1 MDDLLFN
8 YSQLAL
14 IGTNHADFTA
24 DNLSEVDISRS
35 ITRLTSPLAVTVVV
49 LLVFLLSPMI
59 LIGNSLVL
67 VAMYRFKRL
76 RTPSNYLVMSLAT
89 SDMGVGMFMPVG
101 FYLELNGANTFSGFQ
116 VCLFS
121 YGVVIS
127 LCCVSVLV
135 IVAIAVDRFTSLA
148 RPLRYNNLIT
158 HSAVERYIVIFW
170 IYSSL
175 VGFSPLVYAIFLG
188 SRKSNIPD
196 CSFGDMVDKPVQLF
210 MFCAV
215 YGPSSLILLVCY
227 GYIYFVARGHARAI
241 RSEQQQS
248 VHRHQQPYT
257 GTVGP
262 PRYGLALA
270 ITTGLFI
277 GLWVPFQVCMLT
289 DVFLETNILTS
300 WISIYLALPILSS
313 SAFNPWIYGYRNAE
327 LRAAVRRV
335 VDDILN
341 TLGFTYRSHQISDRD
356 QIPPS
361 VAATAGEPATFINH
375 VQRDG
380 TCWKSEGDFLL
391 VPMARP
397 ESSGVL
403 SSAESQK
410 IFCSNPKIILPC
422 ETPRLLLKSSRSM
435 VESLAMIRGSDVLIV
450 KGSTPVM
457 KHGSSVL

>member
-8 YSQLAL
+8 YSQLAF
-14 IGTNHADFTA
+14 IGNKHADFVT
-24 DNLSEVDISRS
+24 DNLSEVNISRS
-35 ITRLTSPLAVTVVV
+35 VTRLTSPLAVTIVV
-49 LLVFLLSPMI
+49 LLAFLLSPMI

-89 SDMGVGMFMPVG
+89 SDLGVGMFMPVG
-101 FYLELNGANTFSGFQ
+101 FYLELNGANTFPGSQ

-135 IVAIAVDRFTSLA
+135 MVAIAVDRFTSLA
-148 RPLRYNNLIT
+148 RPL
-158 HSAVERYIVIFW
+158 SM
-170 IYSSL
+170 
-175 VGFSPLVYAIFLG
+175 VGFSPLAYAVYVG
-188 SRKSNIPD
+188 PKKSVAPD
-196 CSFGDMVDKPVQLF
+196 CSFGDMVEKPVQLF

-215 YGPSSLILLVCY
+215 YGPSSVVLLVCY

-248 VHRHQQPYT
+248 VHRQHNNYT
-257 GTVGP
+257 GAVGP

-270 ITTGLFI
+270 ITTGLFV
-277 GLWVPFQVCMLT
+277 GLWMPFQICMLL

-313 SAFNPWIYGYRNAE
+313 SACNPWIYGYRNAE
-327 LRAAVRRV
+327 LRAGVRRV
-335 VDDILN
+335 VDDILS

-380 TCWKSEGDFLL
+380 VCWKSEGDFLL
-391 VPMARP
+391 VPMARQ
-397 ESSGVL
+397 ESSGVI

-410 IFCSNPKIILPC
+410 IYCSNPKIILPC
-422 ETPRLLLKSSRSM
+422 ETPRLMLKSSRSM

-450 KGSTPVM
+450 KGTNAM

>member
-1 MDDLLFN
+1 MDALLFN

-14 IGTNHADFTA
+14 IGTNQADFATE
-24 DNLSEVDISRS
+24 NLSEVNISRS
-35 ITRLTSPLAVTVVV
+35 STRLTSPLTVTIVV
-49 LLVFLLSPMI
+49 LLAFLLSPMI

-89 SDMGVGMFMPVG
+89 SDLGVGMFMPVG
-101 FYLELNGANTFSGFQ
+101 FYLELNGISAFPGVQ
-116 VCLFS
+116 ACLFS
-121 YGVVIS
+121 YGVVIG

-135 IVAIAVDRFTSLA
+135 MVAIAVDRFTSLA

-175 VGFSPLVYAIFLG
+175 VGFSPLAYSVVMG
-188 SRKSNIPD
+188 DKKSVAPD
-196 CSFGDMVDKPVQLF
+196 CSFGEMVAKPVQLF

-215 YGPSSLILLVCY
+215 YGPSSIVLLVCY

-248 VHRHQQPYT
+248 VHRQHPYN
-257 GTVGP
+257 GAVAP

-270 ITTGLFI
+270 ITTGLFV
-277 GLWVPFQVCMLT
+277 GLWMPFQICMLL

-300 WISIYLALPILSS
+300 WVSIYLALPILSS
-313 SAFNPWIYGYRNAE
+313 SAFNPWIYGYRNSE
-327 LRAAVRRV
+327 LRAGVRRV
-335 VDDILN
+335 VDDFLSI
-341 TLGFTYRSHQISDRD
+341 LGFTYRSQQISDRD

-361 VAATAGEPATFINH
+361 VAATAGEPASFINH
-375 VQRDG
+375 VQRDAL
-380 TCWKSEGDFLL
+380 CWKPEGDFLL
-391 VPMARP
+391 VPIARP
-397 ESSGVL
+397 ESSGVV
-403 SSAESQK
+403 SSMDSPK
-410 IFCSNPKIILPC
+410 LFCSNPKIILPC

-435 VESLAMIRGSDVLIV
+435 VESLAMVRGSDVLIV
-450 KGSTPVM
+450 KGAQVM

>member
-24 DNLSEVDISRS
+24 DNFSEVNISRS
-35 ITRLTSPLAVTVVV
+35 VTRLTSPLTVTIVV
-49 LLVFLLSPMI
+49 LIVFLLSPMI

-67 VAMYRFKRL
+67 VSMYRFKRL

-89 SDMGVGMFMPVG
+89 SDLGVGMFLPVG
-101 FYLELNGANTFSGFQ
+101 FYLELNGANTFSGFH

-121 YGVVIS
+121 YGIIIT

-135 IVAIAVDRFTSLA
+135 MVAIAVDRFTSLA

-170 IYSSL
+170 VYSSM
-175 VGFSPLVYAIFLG
+175 VGFTPLAYAVFVESKSSSSP
-188 SRKSNIPD
+188 D
-196 CSFGDMVDKPVQLF
+196 WSFGDMVEKPVQLF

-215 YGPSSLILLVCY
+215 YGPCSLVLLVCY

-248 VHRHQQPYT
+248 IYRHQEHYT
-257 GTVGP
+257 GAVGP

-270 ITTGLFI
+270 ITAGLFI
-277 GLWVPFQVCMLT
+277 GLWMPFQVCMLI
-289 DVFLETNILTS
+289 DVFLGTNILTS
-300 WISIYLALPILSS
+300 WVSIYLALPILSS
-313 SAFNPWIYGYRNAE
+313 SAFNPWTYGYRNAE
-327 LRAAVRRV
+327 LRAGVRKV
-335 VDDILN
+335 IDDIL
-341 TLGFTYRSHQISDRD
+341 TSLGFTYRSHQISDRD

-361 VAATAGEPATFINH
+361 VAATAGEPATFINQ
-375 VQRDG
+375 VQKDG
-380 TCWKSEGDFLL
+380 TFWKSEGDFLL
-391 VPMARP
+391 VPIAKP

-410 IFCSNPKIILPC
+410 LFCSNPKILLPC
-422 ETPRLLLKSSRSM
+422 ETPRLMLKSSRSM
-435 VESLAMIRGSDVLIV
+435 VESLAMVRGSDVLVV
-450 KGSTPVM
+450 KGHNFI

>member
-8 YSQLAL
+8 YSQLAF
-14 IGTNHADFTA
+14 IGNKHADFVT
-24 DNLSEVDISRS
+24 DNLSEVNISRS
-35 ITRLTSPLAVTVVV
+35 VTRLTSPLAVTIVV
-49 LLVFLLSPMI
+49 LLAFLLSPMI

-89 SDMGVGMFMPVG
+89 SDLGVGMFMPVG
-101 FYLELNGANTFSGFQ
+101 FYLELNGANTFPGSQ

-135 IVAIAVDRFTSLA
+135 MVAIAVDRFTSLA

-170 IYSSL
+170 IYSSM
-175 VGFSPLVYAIFLG
+175 VGFSPLAYAVYVG
-188 SRKSNIPD
+188 PKKSVAPD
-196 CSFGDMVDKPVQLF
+196 CSFGDMVEKPVQLF

-215 YGPSSLILLVCY
+215 YGPSSVVLLVCY

-248 VHRHQQPYT
+248 VHRQHNNYT
-257 GTVGP
+257 GAVGP

-270 ITTGLFI
+270 ITTGLFV
-277 GLWVPFQVCMLT
+277 GLWMPFQICMLL

-313 SAFNPWIYGYRNAE
+313 SACNPWIYGYRNAE
-327 LRAAVRRV
+327 LRAGVRRV
-335 VDDILN
+335 VDDILS

-380 TCWKSEGDFLL
+380 VCWKSEGDFLL
-391 VPMARP
+391 VPMARQ
-397 ESSGVL
+397 ESSGVI

-410 IFCSNPKIILPC
+410 IYCSNPKIILPC
-422 ETPRLLLKSSRSM
+422 ETPRLMLKSSRSM

-450 KGSTPVM
+450 KGTNAM